1 MDQDF
6 AKMDTLAM
14 AAELKRLREENKR
27 LRLLVPVENQT
38 ADRDLFTKKTSH
50 KHKSVRELLEKGEAR
65 DSRVSNESWT
75 SCMLLKKATHK
86 SNRRKRKRLPPN
98 LDDTAKDKTP
108 EERGDDGEVGSEI
121 NGGDCRIRL
130 VQVSVHPRQLLS
142 QLRERAF
149 LQTSHSDYHFL
160 KFSFSAEEQIRSLCR
175 SICRRLVE
183 G

>member
-1 MDQDF
+1 MTERGGRALHSLNPRFAKIRQDSPRFAKIRQDF

-27 LRLLVPVENQT
+27 LRLLVPLENQT

-65 DSRVSNESWT
+65 DNISCPGPDSRVSNESWT
-75 SCMLLKKATHK
+75 SCALLKKATHR

-98 LDDTAKDKTP
+98 LDDTANGQ
-108 EERGDDGEVGSEI
+108 ERGDDGEVGSES

-130 VQVSVHPRQLLS
+130 VQVSVHPRHP
-142 QLRERAF
+142 R
-149 LQTSHSDYHFL
+149 
-160 KFSFSAEEQIRSLCR
+160 C
-175 SICRRLVE
+175 
-183 G
+183 